1 MRCDPLKDPY
11 HSPCGTCVHLSHEWV
26 MVRFHDVSRGMADAE
41 CSVLAG
47 ESLARERFDVQT
59 ESGRASPSG
68 EPRLLHAP
76 TM

>member
-1 MRCDPLKDPY
+1 MSGDQLKDPY
-11 HSPCGTCVHLSHEWV
+11 NSSCGTCARLSHEWV
-26 MVRFHDVSRGMADAE
+26 MVPFHDVSRGMADAE
-41 CSVLAG
+41 SSHFAG

-68 EPRLLHAP
+68 EPRLLHGP